1 MSNQRRVY
9 TLRDLPPEVKAVTFA
24 RCSRSPKKFDEI
36 ADDMTEEKSAEF
48 HEKWVVGYGHSSVAE
63 HAVLNIAVE
72 NISRLAGEVLENNR
86 LASYTE
92 KSSRYQIFNSD
103 DFYFPDNM
111 ANSKLGDYYK
121 ESMKFLIKNYLS
133 LYKEVLEHLKKQN
146 KKTIDETDEKFE
158 RRLRPVAL
166 DSARFIMP
174 VAMLANVGMT
184 MNARCLE
191 HAISKMLSHPL
202 EEVQNLGKDIKRVSE
217 GALPTLVKYAQPNIY
232 MMETEKTLRKLS
244 QKHCSNKSDDASE
257 VVLVDYQENAEEFL
271 VSALLYRYCEQ
282 SFLETQEKVKAMSEK
297 EKNKVIEES
306 LKRLGN
312 HDIPLRELEHVYY
325 NFDCLMDEGAYYEFK
340 RHRICT
346 QTVQDLTINN
356 GYVTPPII
364 KENKKLNKRFLDS
377 IEKSEEAYNNL
388 KEDFIAEASYFALNA
403 HKRRVFITLNLRT
416 LYHFIKLRSAPNAHF
431 TIQQIANQMYDLIKN
446 KHPLLV
452 KYIQFKK

>member
-1 MSNQRRVY
+1 MPKKRRVY

-24 RCSRSPKKFDEI
+24 RCSRSAKNFDEI

-72 NISRLAGEVLENNR
+72 NISRLACEVLENNR

-92 KSSRYQIFNSD
+92 KSSRYQIFNSY
-103 DFYFPDNM
+103 DFYFP
-111 ANSKLGDYYK
+111 AKVESSELGEYYK
-121 ESMKFLIKNYLS
+121 KSMKFLIKNYLS
-133 LYKEVLEHLKKQN
+133 LYEEILEHLKSEN
-146 KKTIDETDEKFE
+146 KKAIDETGDKFE
-158 RRLRPVAL
+158 RRLRPIAL
-166 DSARFIMP
+166 DSARFAMP
-174 VAMLANVGMT
+174 VAMLANVGVT

-202 EEVQNLGKDIKRVSE
+202 QEVQNLGKDIKRVSE
-217 GALPTLVKYAQPNIY
+217 GALPILVKYAQPNIY
-232 MMETEKTLRKLS
+232 MMETEQSLRKLS
-244 QKHCSNKSDDASE
+244 QNHCPNRSDDASE

-282 SFLETQEKVKAMSEK
+282 SFLETQEKVKRMSEK
-297 EKNKVIEES
+297 AKNKVIEES

-340 RHRICT
+340 RHRMCT
-346 QTVQDLTINN
+346 QSVQDLTINN

-364 KENKKLNKRFLDS
+364 NENKKLNKRFNKS
-377 IEKSEEAYNNL
+377 IEKAEEAFNKL
-388 KEDFIAEASYFALNA
+388 KNDFPAEAGYFALNA
-403 HKRRVFITLNLRT
+403 HKRRVFITLHLLT

-431 TIQQIANQMYDLIKN
+431 TIQQIANRMHELIKA
-446 KHPLLV
+446 KHPLLI